1 MALLINDKWQIVMD
15 RYNYILQKKCVKQN
29 KETGENEVTWSS
41 VAYCR
46 DLEHCCNYFM
56 ERHIKTAVDWQD
68 YLNKIAEVNKD
79 TLIDMLY
86 NIFGE
91 EKVKTHNII
100 GIKFELVGDCK

>member
-15 RYNYILQKKCVKQN
+15 KYNYILQRKCVRQN

-56 ERHIKTAVDWQD
+56 ERHIKTAVDWPD
-68 YLNKIAEVNKD
+68 LLNKIAEVKS
-79 TLIDMLY
+79 LIS
-86 NIFGE
+86 NI
-91 EKVKTHNII
+91 
-100 GIKFELVGDCK
+100 CKGAEVPADDNDDWI